1 MSAPLV
7 NLLRENRTFDQL
19 KAAGNCAEKAALLGR
34 IKTAKSRSKKDGAP
48 KTEEEIYSERHDS
61 WLATAEAAVAPAAPP
76 ASVVAAAEEPDIID
90 LAQRL
95 ADATVSVAVAPV
107 ARRHDFLSSGLN
119 NHAPRNNATITL
131 PALAHVQWDH
141 PTYGPM
147 QAVIDILYVDEMDS
161 CTQPPECREYV
172 RRPVDSDG
180 LVQSKRPPIRVCV
193 FHAFLEFTPKN
204 TPLQALVHR
213 MFSSPLTSADI
224 LELDQPGWDA
234 YTLLDRPGWTLRM
247 MLESTK
253 QWSNSRFL
261 KKPFPFP
268 DNTTTLK
275 TILPRDLL
283 ALLCRDECNE
293 FECFQRSHVV
303 EDVNEDKI
311 ARLKEIFAEQDR
323 KMGYKNTANQTE
335 QERRL
340 RAMLEAPVLR
350 KPCLHNKLHD
360 SIHQEDA
367 LVVYTEDD
375 SHSVRP
381 GTSIVSDGADEA
393 DERKSKRRSKR
404 RKDEDINAEFKV
416 DFRLNTSWGQRLTF
430 EQLGWEEVT
439 RRVRHPW
446 FYVAFLERL
455 NEHLDMRRRHA
466 PHHCY
471 TFVPHVR
478 PEQVTTADDLEQLF
492 QHYHVRRVDT
502 DVLGVSRTSTD
513 ECLCLLVRFT
523 LRDDDAQ
530 PILRRDNSAYTRH
543 LFVPVPIDVLN
554 GHARYGE
561 MLVKKTVEQML
572 EWRDPSGKVWA
583 RIRELR
589 QQVEE
594 LGKKDIKD
602 KKSGQVWKGSLT
614 PQWRQK
620 KLTIEAYL
628 SHVLPSEETLND
640 FLESQHEIDLKSKQE
655 AQLLQ
660 SIKTEVYH
668 HEHKDELEV
677 KAAEDQRAQDA
688 RLAKFKAEHERSLRV
703 TQLLAAYDQ
712 PQSITL

>member
-1 MSAPLV
+1 
-7 NLLRENRTFDQL
+7 
-19 KAAGNCAEKAALLGR
+19 
-34 IKTAKSRSKKDGAP
+34 
-48 KTEEEIYSERHDS
+48 
-61 WLATAEAAVAPAAPP
+61 
-76 ASVVAAAEEPDIID
+76 
-90 LAQRL
+90 
-95 ADATVSVAVAPV
+95 
-107 ARRHDFLSSGLN
+107 
-119 NHAPRNNATITL
+119 
-131 PALAHVQWDH
+131 
-141 PTYGPM
+141 M
-147 QAVIDILYVDEMDS
+147 QAVVDILYVDEMDS

-172 RRPVDSDG
+172 RRPADSDG

-213 MFSSPLTSADI
+213 MFSSPQTSADI

-234 YTLLDRPGWTLRM
+234 YALLGRSSWTLRK

-253 QWSNSRFL
+253 QWSNARFL

-268 DNTTTLK
+268 DTTLK

-323 KMGYKNTANQTE
+323 KMGYHNTANQAE

-367 LVVYTEDD
+367 LIVYTEDD
-375 SHSVRP
+375 PHSVRP
-381 GTSIVSDGADEA
+381 ATSDGADET
-393 DERKSKRRSKR
+393 DGRKGKRKSKR

-416 DFRLNTSWGQRLTF
+416 DTRLNTSWGLRLTF

-446 FYVAFLERL
+446 FYVAFLQRL
-455 NEHLDMRRRHA
+455 NEQLDSRRRLA
-466 PHHCY
+466 PPHCY

-492 QHYHVRRVDT
+492 QHYCVRKADK

-513 ECLCLLVRFT
+513 ECLRLLVRFT

-543 LFVPVPIDVLN
+543 LFVPVPVDVLR

-561 MLVKKTVEQML
+561 LLVKKTVEDIIK
-572 EWRDPSGKVWA
+572 WRDPNGEVWA
-583 RIRELR
+583 RIKTLR
-589 QQVEE
+589 KQVEE
-594 LGKKDIKD
+594 LGTKDVKD
-602 KKSGQVWKGSLT
+602 EKTGQVWKGSLT

-620 KLTIEAYL
+620 KLTIEGYL
-628 SHVLPSEETLND
+628 SHVLPSEETLSD
-640 FLESQHEIDLKSKQE
+640 FLESQDELALMAQRE
-655 AQLLQ
+655 AELLQ
-660 SIKTEVYH
+660 PFKPEVFH

-677 KAAEDQRAQDA
+677 QAAEQQRQQEA
-688 RLAKFKAEHERSLRV
+688 RVAMLRARGRN
-703 TQLLAAYDQ
+703 LIAL
-712 PQSITL
+712 